1 MAPND
6 PQTPIQAPDSRNPVT
21 SPQEPFDQLTFHTTP
36 NYLTLLRIF
45 FVPGVIAALS
55 FKTFWWDF
63 TAAILFGMASITDY
77 FDGYLAR
84 KYKIETVYG
93 KLMDPLADKF
103 LVICSLIM
111 LQSLDRIHPIVV
123 MLLVCRELTIT
134 GLRALASAEG
144 IIVAASQG
152 GKWKTATQ
160 MLAIPCLM
168 VRDLW
173 GIPFYQI
180 GLWLTYFSLALSMW
194 SAKDYIVEFFKGLKR
209 ASSLRKEKKRLK
221 KAIKREARQRR
232 REEKRR
238 MRNL

>member
-1 MAPND
+1 MSQND
-6 PQTPIQAPDSRNPVT
+6 PQTPNATT
-21 SPQEPFDQLTFHTTP
+21 SYTPASAKFDEMTFHTTP
-36 NYLTLLRIF
+36 NYLTLLRIV
-45 FVPGVIAALS
+45 FVPAVIFALS
-55 FKTFWWDF
+55 MKTFWWDF
-63 TAAILFGMASITDY
+63 TAAALFGLASFTD
-77 FDGYLAR
+77 FLDGYLAR

-111 LQSLDRIHPIVV
+111 LQALSRIHPIVV

-160 MLAIPCLM
+160 MIAIPCLM
-168 VRDLW
+168 IGDFWV
-173 GIPFYQI
+173 IPLFTI
-180 GLWLTYFSLALSMW
+180 GVWLTYLSIGLSLW
-194 SAKDYIVEFFKGLKR
+194 SAKDYMVEFFKALGRDTLARR
-209 ASSLRKEKKRLK
+209 AKKKLK
-221 KAIKREARQRR
+221 KIAKRESRRNR

-238 MRNL
+238 QN